1 MSRLM
6 LRVVFAAL
14 LLPMLGAA
22 QTSQQAP
29 AAAPAA
35 IAPAKLAFVNLEQ
48 VIFTSDEGKRQ
59 LEGIQKFVDSKN
71 SELEAA
77 KKELDGLKN
86 TLEVQRGKLTDDARA
101 DMEAQVETKETALE
115 RFRQD
120 TQKEIDNR
128 RTRIYNSI
136 GRKMQAIIE
145 KVAKEKGLS
154 AVFYV
159 TPSRDAWID
168 PNLVISEDIVKAYN
182 QANPAGATTPA
193 PAKKP

>member
-1 MSRLM
+1 MSRII

-14 LLPMLGAA
+14 SLPILGAA
-22 QTSQQAP
+22 QTSQPAP

-35 IAPAKLAFVNLEQ
+35 IGPAKLGFVNLEQ

-101 DMEAQVETKETALE
+101 DMEAQVESKETLLE

-136 GRKMQAIIE
+136 GRKMQAVIE

-154 AVFYV
+154 AVFYA

-168 PNLVISEDIVKAYN
+168 ESLVISEDVVKAYN
-182 QANPAGATTPA
+182 QANPVGAAAPA